1 VDAVGL
7 VPGSGQAS
15 GTHTPADVEAPS
27 SFSDVQFSVQLDDD
41 EVGNAGLGGGGSDR
55 GVLES
60 VGEGDEVV
68 GSGQLEADTAGV
80 GLQVGEGKEEEVPH
94 QDGEDFDD
102 DGDDSDDHSDY
113 NTGLH
118 TRHQASSF
126 AAGDGAGSGS
136 EEGEGVG
143 EGDGPQDPTGSDI
156 EFGSDDGLDMPE

>member
-1 VDAVGL
+1 
-7 VPGSGQAS
+7 
-15 GTHTPADVEAPS
+15 VEAPS
-27 SFSDVQFSVQLDDD
+27 SFSDVQFSVQLDDT
-41 EVGNAGLGGGGSDR
+41 ELGGGDR
-55 GVLES
+55 DALES
-60 VGEGDEVV
+60 VGEVER
-68 GSGQLEADTAGV
+68 GQADTAEV
-80 GLQVGEGKEEEVPH
+80 GLKVVEGEEELG

-118 TRHQASSF
+118 SRHQASSF

-136 EEGEGVG
+136 EEGEGLG